1 MSILTEICRKAQ
13 GRVSTYS
20 LYSMSGRKAGPH
32 SPGRE
37 RYREREY
44 KNRDYEEIRHKSDRD
59 RRTQDGSL
67 SRTGDGSRESRR
79 RRSKERGS
87 GRGRRDG
94 DERERERGLDRG
106 KDRQPKDQK
115 GGYRSRSRGGSRE
128 EPRRLRSRSPLSDQ
142 QASFDK
148 SRQGTGKSNPSDAPK
163 KDKEKP
169 NFENTGLLA
178 AASNT
183 VNSVVLKYT
192 EPVDSRLPPAHSRW
206 RLFTFKDGQIV
217 GNPLDLNAQPTWL
230 IGRDRLV
237 ADIPV
242 DHPSCSKQHAVI
254 QFRSVAKKNEFGDR
268 VGGVKPY
275 VIDLESAN
283 GTFLNKMK
291 LEERR
296 FVEMREGDLLMLGE
310 STR

>member
-1 MSILTEICRKAQ
+1 MSSQK
-13 GRVSTYS
+13 VD
-20 LYSMSGRKAGPH
+20 PH
-32 SPGRE
+32 SPERE
-37 RYREREY
+37 RYRERERSHERTRVWDRG
-44 KNRDYEEIRHKSDRD
+44 NHQERERQRDRGWDKDKSDRD
-59 RRTQDGSL
+59 RRSRDGGWESERQR
-67 SRTGDGSRESRR
+67 SRDRGGGGEREKERE
-79 RRSKERGS
+79 KERGQV
-87 GRGRRDG
+87 
-94 DERERERGLDRG
+94 RG
-106 KDRQPKDQK
+106 KDRDREVGRKRDKSPRDQK
-115 GGYRSRSRGGSRE
+115 GGNRSRSKGGFRA
-128 EPRRLRSRSPLSDQ
+128 EPRRARSRSPLLDPQ
-142 QASFDK
+142 VSFDK
-148 SRQGTGKSNPSDAPK
+148 SRQRAGKSNSSDTPA

-206 RLFTFKDGQIV
+206 RLFTFKNGEII
-217 GNPLDLNAQPTWL
+217 GNPLDLNSQPTWL

-254 QFRSVAKKNEFGDR
+254 QFRNAMKKNEFGDQ
-268 VGGVKPY
+268 VGGVRPY
-275 VIDLESAN
+275 VIDLKSAN

-291 LEERR
+291 LEDRR
-296 FVEMREGDLLMLGE
+296 FVEMREGDLLMFGE